1 MPPHFEDLR
10 QAAFNAEKDLN
21 SYQAKQG
28 LGKKSD
34 SSTSCRVLSLH
45 TILTT

>member
-1 MPPHFEDLR
+1 MPTVEELK
-10 QAAFNAEKDLN
+10 QTAFNAEKDLN

-34 SSTSCRVLSLH
+34 SSRFD
-45 TILTT
+45 I